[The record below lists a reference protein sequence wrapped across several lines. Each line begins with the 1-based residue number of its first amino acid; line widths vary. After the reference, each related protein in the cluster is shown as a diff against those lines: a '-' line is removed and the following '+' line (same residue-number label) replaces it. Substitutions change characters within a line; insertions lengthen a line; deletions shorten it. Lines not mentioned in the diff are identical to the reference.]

1 MGKRK
6 VLQKALGESIE
17 EEYKDNLNQLTKILE
32 GLPGLLFTNED
43 PETVDAYFKAYSKQD
58 YSRAKSKAPIDF
70 IIPQG
75 IVYSRGGQIP
85 IEEDVPMSHS
95 LEETLR
101 NKLRVPTKIKA
112 GKIVLDEPYV
122 VCNEGEVLDV
132 RQAMLLKQ
140 FGVAASEFKVPVLGY
155 YHDGEVHKY

>member
-1 MGKRK
+1 
-6 VLQKALGESIE
+6 
-17 EEYKDNLNQLTKILE
+17 
-32 GLPGLLFTNED
+32 
-43 PETVDAYFKAYSKQD
+43 
-58 YSRAKSKAPIDF
+58 
-70 IIPQG
+70 
-75 IVYSRGGQIP
+75 
-85 IEEDVPMSHS
+85 MSHS